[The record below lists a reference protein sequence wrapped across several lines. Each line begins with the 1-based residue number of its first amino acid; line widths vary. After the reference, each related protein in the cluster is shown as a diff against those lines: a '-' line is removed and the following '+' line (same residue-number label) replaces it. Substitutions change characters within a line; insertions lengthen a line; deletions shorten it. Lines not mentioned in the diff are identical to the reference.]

1 MTQNGSDQPHIVII
15 GAGIGGMIMAIEL
28 KRMGCSN
35 FTIIEKAAEVG
46 GTWRDN
52 IYPGCSSDVAIH
64 LYSLSTDMKPDWVHS
79 RAFQPAIQEYWIQL
93 AFKHDLYPNI
103 VFNRK
108 VISAHWDI
116 RTQKYQI
123 ITEAGDGSLIPL
135 EAAILVSAIGLLE
148 VPRFPDIPG
157 ISSFRGDSFHSARWN
172 YAVPLAGKRVAV
184 IGSGAS
190 ATQFV
195 PIISEDPTV
204 QVTQFFRS
212 PTWVFPSVEPLP
224 RAVIEYINNQGQIRK
239 EFSSVEKWLF
249 RYVPL
254 YARIFRNCIFLWNE
268 LLYLG
273 VFGNTTVSLYAQEF
287 VKGYMKKSTPAEY
300 ADRLIPSDPDHSCK
314 RIVYDTNYLA
324 SLARPN
330 MSLVSVPIESIGEE
344 GVFTQNGLQ
353 AADVIIYS
361 TGYITDDY
369 PINIK
374 GTEQTVSEYYRAHG
388 GPTAYL
394 GTAIPGFPNF
404 FTLFGANTATGHT
417 SVVFAEEVQ
426 VQYILQLIRPLLAG
440 EISSVEVTAE
450 ATDAYNRKIQSR
462 LLGFAWSKCR
472 SWYRAGNN
480 GKPPNIL
487 ASDLMIIVGEWWVN

>member
-1 MTQNGSDQPHIVII
+1 MTQNGSDEPHIVII

-64 LYSLSTDMKPDWVHS
+64 LYSLSTDMKPDWIHS

-93 AFKHDLYPNI
+93 ALKYDLYANI

-108 VISAHWDI
+108 VISAHWNI

-123 ITEAGDGSLIPL
+123 ITEAVDGSLIPV

-157 ISSFRGDSFHSARWN
+157 ISSFQGDSFHSARWN

-204 QVTQFFRS
+204 RVTQFFRS
-212 PTWVFPSVEPLP
+212 PSWMFPP
-224 RAVIEYINNQGQIRK
+224 IRK
-239 EFSSVEKWLF
+239 TFSSVEKWVF

-254 YARIFRNCIFLWNE
+254 YPRIFRNCTFLWTE

-273 VFGNTTVSLYAQEF
+273 IFGNATASSYAQEF
-287 VKGYMKKSTPAEY
+287 VKSYMKKNTPPEY
-300 ADRLIPSDPDHSCK
+300 ADRLIPSDPDHKLGCK
-314 RIVYDTNYLA
+314 RIIYDTNYLA

-330 MSLVSVPIESIGEE
+330 MSLVSDPIESIGEE
-344 GVFTQNGLQ
+344 GVFTQNGGTL

-374 GTEQTVSEYYRAHG
+374 GTEQTVSEYYRAEG

-440 EISSVEVTAE
+440 NISSVEVTAE

-462 LLGFAWSKCR
+462 LLGFIWSKCL

-480 GKPPNIL
+480 GKVHGLFPGSMILFWWWLRHPNWRHYK
-487 ASDLMIIVGEWWVN
+487 V